1 VRRAAV
7 KQGCGGEEV
16 RNRKKEDDRGEWPT
30 SGASENRRDGTGRKK
45 TKHMSVRPH
54 RVSWWWRVHC
64 WLEIKGRERVGLN
77 RQNSRMLFPCLALM

>member
-1 VRRAAV
+1 V

-30 SGASENRRDGTGRKK
+30 SGASENRRDGIGRKK

-54 RVSWWWRVHC
+54 RVSWLVVAGALLAR
-64 WLEIKGRERVGLN
+64 N
-77 RQNSRMLFPCLALM
+77 RGTGAGGSQPPKF